1 MNDSLAADKPELST
15 PRELAKVLKVSPPTV
30 MAYLRRG
37 IIEAEIAV
45 GRVYR
50 FNPEKCVSMLRAHTQ
65 RQGD

>member
-1 MNDSLAADKPELST
+1 
-15 PRELAKVLKVSPPTV
+15 

-50 FNPEKCVSMLRAHTQ
+50 FDPEKCVSRLRAHTQ
-65 RQGD
+65 RKSD